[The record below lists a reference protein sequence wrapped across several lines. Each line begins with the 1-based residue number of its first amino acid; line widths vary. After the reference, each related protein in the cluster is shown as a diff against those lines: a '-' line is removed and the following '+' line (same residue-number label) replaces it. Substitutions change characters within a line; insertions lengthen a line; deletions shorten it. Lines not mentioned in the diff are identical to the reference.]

1 MSPGRQEQGTS
12 RVAYLGQRDL
22 YDLLLLE
29 EEEMFFVGL
38 YFLPFF
44 FCLLPFFFDSFGCIF
59 NSYNLLID
67 MQENINRFYRE
78 KSTCKNIFTM

>member
-38 YFLPFF
+38 YFAFFFLPFA
-44 FCLLPFFFDSFGCIF
+44 FFF
-59 NSYNLLID
+59 
-67 MQENINRFYRE
+67 
-78 KSTCKNIFTM
+78 